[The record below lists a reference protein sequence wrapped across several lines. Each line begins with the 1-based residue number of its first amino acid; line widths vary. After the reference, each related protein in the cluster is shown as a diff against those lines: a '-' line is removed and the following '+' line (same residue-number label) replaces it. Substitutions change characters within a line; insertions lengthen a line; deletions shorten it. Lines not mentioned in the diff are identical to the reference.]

1 MRYLNT
7 FYIVLVNGHL
17 YWHNDGYKCC
27 GKLSQDTNM
36 ETLRW
41 FGEYAD
47 AVKYIEKYKNELG
60 VQFYTIKKVQLSFK
74 EVEMEG

>member
-17 YWHNDGYKCC
+17 YWHNDGYKYC

-47 AVKYIEKYKNELG
+47 AVKYIEKCKNELG

>member
-41 FGEYAD
+41 FGEYDD
-47 AVKYIEKYKNELG
+47 AV
-60 VQFYTIKKVQLSFK
+60 
-74 EVEMEG
+74 